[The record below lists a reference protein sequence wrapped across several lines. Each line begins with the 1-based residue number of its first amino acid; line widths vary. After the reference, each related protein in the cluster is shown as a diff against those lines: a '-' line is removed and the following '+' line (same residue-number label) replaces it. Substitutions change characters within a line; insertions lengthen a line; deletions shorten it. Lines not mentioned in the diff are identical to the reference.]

1 MSDTDYIYAGT
12 RAKALENQLLSEN
25 QMELLLSAKSVDEV
39 HTVLQNTFLAPH
51 LLSKDKVN
59 CKARESA
66 LGQKKGGPSA
76 KAALEES
83 VQEAKKVLNSI
94 APEPKLLF
102 ILWLRYDFHNLKAI
116 IKGRRAGQNT
126 DEILQS
132 CFNIGIFSPE
142 EMLHAYEENK
152 LQLLNSNFKE
162 AVDKTVSVKQVFDID
177 LAMNKYYFKS
187 VLAITEEFQD
197 PFVTEYVKLL
207 INIYNIKAALRAHKL
222 AEVDIKDVYV
232 PGGQF
237 SKKDLENKKGVIDS
251 LKKIGNE
258 KMWSDAIKTCEQTG
272 NVTQI
277 EKTSSEYVFK
287 FLQEKSAD
295 LFSPAPLFS
304 YFMAKKNN
312 AQTIGAIIVAKRS
325 GIKEKDLRTI
335 LRKLYS

>member
-39 HTVLQNTFLAPH
+39 HKVLQNTFLAPY
-51 LLSKDKVN
+51 LISKDKVN
-59 CKARESA
+59 CKAREGA
-66 LGQKKGGPSA
+66 LGYKQEKPSA
-76 KAALEES
+76 TVALEKS
-83 VQEAKKVLNSI
+83 VQEAKNVLNSI

-102 ILWLRYDFHNLKAI
+102 ILWLRYDYHNLKAI
-116 IKGRRAGQNT
+116 IKGHRAGQNT
-126 DEILQS
+126 GETLQN

-142 EMLHAYEENK
+142 ELLHSYEDKK
-152 LQLLNSNFKE
+152 LHLLNEHFKE
-162 AVDKTVSVKQVFDID
+162 ATDKAGSAKQVFEID
-177 LAMNKYYFKS
+177 LTMNKYYFKS
-187 VLAITEEFQD
+187 ILAIAEGSED
-197 PFVTEYVKLL
+197 LFVTEYVKLL

-232 PGGQF
+232 PGGMF

-251 LKKIGNE
+251 LRHIGNE
-258 KMWSDAIKTCEQTG
+258 KIWSDAIKTYEQT
-272 NVTQI
+272 NDVTQI
-277 EKTSSEYVFK
+277 EKTTSEYVFK

-312 AQTIGAIIVAKRS
+312 AQTIAAIIVAKRA
-325 GIKEKDLRTI
+325 GIKEKTLRTI
-335 LRKLYS
+335 LRRLYT